1 MFFYYRFTPTI
12 PPIAPDIN
20 DIHIIISDEKLKIN
34 PVFDM
39 LDIIYI
45 IEI

>member
-1 MFFYYRFTPTI
+1 MFFYFRFTPTI
-12 PPIAPDIN
+12 PPIAPDNN

-34 PVFDM
+34 PVLDM
-39 LDIIYI
+39 LDSIYI